1 MTTFEIKQEYQALT
15 ELLENEFDPETGE
28 FVDVESILKEEIEK
42 LNDEKESKLENIE
55 YLKRDFKA
63 KSVSLKDEIKRLQAR
78 AKSFER
84 QVENLTK
91 LQIFLLNGE
100 KLKTDKFTF
109 SFRKS
114 KAVEIENEDIIPD
127 DFKVISYRVD
137 KTKLKKVLENE
148 VIPGAKIVE
157 KKSLSVR

>member
-114 KAVEIENEDIIPD
+114 KAVEIENENIIPD